1 MRSGSKVSGK
11 ELLQSPERHG
21 LARPDRGRAGR
32 RVTKLL
38 CNDGKQNPDNSCSRD
53 VPASDGAVRRDGA
66 SRVGVVRPERL
77 LQVGLG
83 REDGA

>member
-21 LARPDRGRAGR
+21 PARPDGGRAGR

-38 CNDGKQNPDNSCSRD
+38 CNDGKQNPDNSCMGQSAAEMN
-53 VPASDGAVRRDGA
+53 VTAFEVTASQNMVFYWDYDDRFKP
-66 SRVGVVRPERL
+66 STL
-77 LQVGLG
+77 
-83 REDGA
+83 